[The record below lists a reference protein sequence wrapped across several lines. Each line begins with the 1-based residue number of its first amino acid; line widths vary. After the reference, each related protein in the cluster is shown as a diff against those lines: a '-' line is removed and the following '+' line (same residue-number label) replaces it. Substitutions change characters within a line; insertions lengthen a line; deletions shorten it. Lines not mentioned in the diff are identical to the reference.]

1 MEDTNLNFRTYFDNF
16 CFTKKNLALLVA
28 FAFIESLN
36 LKELALDEQILKL
49 SNVLELHKKK
59 IDDFESKEY
68 FNFINNDH

>member
-1 MEDTNLNFRTYFDNF
+1 
-16 CFTKKNLALLVA
+16 
-28 FAFIESLN
+28 LN